1 MYIGIFPGLV
11 IAPRYVVFVFWSKCL
26 SIGQASMSAC
36 SSVCCFL
43 VRSSIDFFRFM
54 IRPSFLHLFD
64 DFFQRV
70 VLFEQKRKVKLFGSK
85 GFALSTVE
93 VRALLSD

>member
-1 MYIGIFPGLV
+1 MRNVAHIVRWKG
-11 IAPRYVVFVFWSKCL
+11 AYV
-26 SIGQASMSAC
+26 
-36 SSVCCFL
+36 
-43 VRSSIDFFRFM
+43 
-54 IRPSFLHLFD
+54 
-64 DFFQRV
+64 FQRV

>member
-1 MYIGIFPGLV
+1 MCSKGGERISRFREGHSKGGERISRRALERGGAHFEKGTRKGIGAVLEDVGL
-11 IAPRYVVFVFWSKCL
+11 ASRALAVFFT
-26 SIGQASMSAC
+26 G
-36 SSVCCFL
+36 
-43 VRSSIDFFRFM
+43 
-54 IRPSFLHLFD
+54 
-64 DFFQRV
+64 FFQRV